1 VSSYKE
7 MKLFFRKV
15 NKLNSGFTLVETL
28 VAISIFAFSLMALMV
43 VLGKGIADTDY
54 AKAKN
59 TSAYL
64 AQEGIEYVRNMRDT
78 FAIYDSS
85 PAQGWTDFSAKLTAG
100 GCFGANGCYIN
111 ADAIFNTPEPTPPAT
126 NIVFTSCGSTCT
138 QLLYDASSGKYNY
151 LSGTS
156 SGFSRKIKVSQV
168 SADQIRIS
176 STVYWVQGTNT
187 YNITFSDDL
196 YNWIQ

>member
-1 VSSYKE
+1 
-7 MKLFFRKV
+7 MKTFFTKK
-15 NKLNSGFTLVETL
+15 NKRTGGFTLVETI
-28 VAISIFAFSLMALMV
+28 VAIGIFTFSLLGLIV

-78 FAIYDSS
+78 FMLYDST
-85 PAQGWTDFSAKLTAG
+85 PATGWADFTAKLTAG

-111 ADAIFNTPEPTPPAT
+111 ADAIFTTPERTPPLT
-126 NIVFTSCGSTCT
+126 YITFTSCGSTCT
-138 QLLYDASSGKYNY
+138 QLLYDASSGKYDY
-151 LSGTS
+151 PPLSGVN
-156 SGFSRKIKVSQV
+156 SGFTRKIKVSSV
-168 SADQIRIS
+168 TTDQIRIS
-176 STVYWVQGTNT
+176 STVYWAQGTNT